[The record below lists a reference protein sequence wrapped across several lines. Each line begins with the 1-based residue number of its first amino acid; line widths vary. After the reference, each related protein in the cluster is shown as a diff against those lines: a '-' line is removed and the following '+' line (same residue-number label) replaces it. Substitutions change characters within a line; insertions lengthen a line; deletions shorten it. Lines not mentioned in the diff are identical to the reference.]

1 MENVYKNKIHIY
13 LPSSLLLLCE
23 GCSFT
28 EIFFKRPHINTEL
41 ENSIWYESYGWMYI
55 QKCVLFVQYTD
66 SYFQHILFFSVK
78 MRQGKF
84 SFQFVF
90 DFSSKWLRNHPT
102 GIKWPNFLNMQS
114 WFLIFKKILDKKRQ
128 HHLGS
133 WILIGAR
140 RPLHIFLFSQEP
152 ELAPRNPTTQNVI
165 MFNVLWQ
172 VFFNI

>member
-1 MENVYKNKIHIY
+1 MWGMLLYRDIFQKTTYQHWTREQYLIWIIWMDVYPKMCIICTIY
-13 LPSSLLLLCE
+13 WQLFS
-23 GCSFT
+23 T
-28 EIFFKRPHINTEL
+28 H
-41 ENSIWYESYGWMYI
+41 SI
-55 QKCVLFVQYTD
+55 
-66 SYFQHILFFSVK
+66 FSVK

-90 DFSSKWLRNHPT
+90 DFSSKWLRNHLT